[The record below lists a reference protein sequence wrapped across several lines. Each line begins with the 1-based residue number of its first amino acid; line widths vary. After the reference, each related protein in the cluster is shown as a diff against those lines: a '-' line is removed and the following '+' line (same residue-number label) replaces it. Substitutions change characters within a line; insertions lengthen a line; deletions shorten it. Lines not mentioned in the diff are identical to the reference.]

1 MKKSVFLSR
10 FLILLFIGLGLTL
23 LVNAQKAPKPAAK
36 AAEEPVVPETFLDGL
51 KWRCIGPANMGG
63 RIDDFAVVE
72 SDPHVFYVATA
83 SAGLWKT
90 TNNGVTFAPV
100 FDDQTTST
108 IGDVT
113 VSQSNPDIVWV
124 GTGEP
129 NNRQSSSWGDG
140 VYKSADGGKTW
151 KNMGLRDTHHIG
163 RIVIHPTNPD
173 VVYVAA
179 LGHLWDANKERGL
192 FKTTD
197 GGKTWINTKFIDEN
211 SGFVDVAM
219 DPENPNTLYAAAYQR
234 RRAPWG
240 FNGGGPGSG
249 LYKTTDG
256 GETWIKLTKGLP
268 EGPLGRIGI
277 DIYQKNPSIIYL
289 SLEGKATGT
298 YRSDDKGDTWRMM
311 SNYNNRPMYYS
322 QIRIDPANDQRIYSL
337 GAPMGYSEDGGKTF
351 RTDLVRG
358 IHGDHHAMWINP
370 ANSDHMLVGSDGGI
384 HISYD
389 RGVTWDFINTIP
401 LGQFYEV
408 AFDMRKPYWVYGGLQ
423 DNGSWGGPSAT
434 FTSVGITNDEWIRF
448 GGGDGFYAQV
458 DPTDHTAIYGESQDG
473 NVFRFDLRTGETKN
487 IRPQPDDP
495 KERYR
500 FNWNSPILISPYNS
514 KMVYYGG
521 NRLFISRDRGDTWE
535 VTADLTANQ
544 DRDKMRIMGL
554 AGTEITF
561 SRNDGVAF
569 YGTITTVSESPL
581 RAGVLWIGTDDG
593 FLQVS
598 RDGGKAWKNV
608 GAKVT
613 GVPKGTYVSRVEA
626 SHFEERTCYVAFD
639 GHRSGDFKPYV
650 FATADFG
657 ETWTNISAG
666 IPEGS
671 TLSVVREHPK
681 NANLLFVGT
690 ERGAFFSIDKGAHW
704 TRMKGNL
711 PIVPVDDIQV
721 HPRDNDLIFAT
732 HGRSVYVLDSIFSL
746 QHLTKDVVKA
756 PAYLFD
762 IRPATIF
769 SPYSHKASLG
779 SKFFVA
785 PNPPYG
791 AIIDYS
797 LSGEPK
803 GDVKLVVQDAA
814 GNFVQEI
821 AGTKNI
827 GINRVAWNLRY
838 AQPGAA
844 PEGPPARGFA
854 AAAQGPA
861 VLPGEYRVMLK
872 ADGQEM
878 TKTVKVEGDPRIEVS
893 FEARKAQH
901 DALLAIYKLQPTLTA
916 IETTVSAL
924 SRQLSELQGTLGKM
938 TGVPAAVLDAVKA
951 VAKDVSAIQVENA
964 SVRGQLT
971 AVNRAIAS
979 PTGTVPTAKQ
989 FQQIQDASGKLKP
1002 MIEKANTI
1010 IDVEWPRLNKLM
1022 NENGVPHLF
1031 PVPKIKTP

>member
-1 MKKSVFLSR
+1 MKKSALSTR
-10 FLILLFIGLGLTL
+10 FLVLVFISLGLGLF
-23 LVNAQKAPKPAAK
+23 VGAQKAPKPAAK
-36 AAEEPVVPETFLDGL
+36 TPDDTVIPETFLDGL

-72 SDPHVFYVATA
+72 SDPRIFYVGTA

-90 TNNGVTFAPV
+90 TNNGVTFTPV

-108 IGDVT
+108 IGDVA
-113 VSQSNPDIVWV
+113 VSPSNPDIVWV

-140 VYKSADGGKTW
+140 IYKSADGGKTW

-179 LGHLWDANKERGL
+179 LGHLWNANKERGL

-197 GGKTWINTKFIDEN
+197 GGKTWVNTKFIDEDT
-211 SGFVDVAM
+211 GFVDVAM
-219 DPENPNTLYAAAYQR
+219 DPENSNTLYAAAYQR
-234 RRAPWG
+234 RRTAWG

-256 GETWIKLTKGLP
+256 GETWVKLTTGLP

-277 DIYQKNPSIIYL
+277 DIYRNDPSIICL

-298 YRSDDKGDTWRMM
+298 YRSDDKGETWRMM

-322 QIRIDPANDQRIYSL
+322 QVRIDPANDQRIWSL
-337 GAPMGYSEDGGKTF
+337 GAPMGFSEDGGKTF
-351 RTDLVRG
+351 RADLVRG
-358 IHGDHHAMWINP
+358 IHGDHHAMWIDP
-370 ANSDHMLVGSDGGI
+370 VNSDHMLVGSDGGI

-458 DPTDHTAIYGESQDG
+458 DPTDHTTIYGESQDG

-500 FNWNSPILISPYNS
+500 FNWNSPILISPHGS
-514 KMVYYGG
+514 KRIYYGG
-521 NRLFISRDRGDTWE
+521 NRLFISTDRGDTWE
-535 VTADLTANQ
+535 ATADLTGNQ
-544 DRDKMRIMGL
+544 GREKMPIMGL
-554 AGTEITF
+554 AGTEILL
-561 SRNDGVAF
+561 SRHDGVSF
-569 YGTITTVSESPL
+569 FGTITTVSESPV
-581 RAGVLWIGTDDG
+581 RAGIFWVGTDDG

-598 RDGGKAWKNV
+598 RDGGKTWKNV
-608 GAKVT
+608 PAKAL

-626 SHFEERTCYVAFD
+626 SRFGEGTCYVAFD

-650 FATADFG
+650 LFTTDFG

-681 NANLLFVGT
+681 NANLLFAGT
-690 ERGAFFSIDKGAHW
+690 ERGAYFSIDRGAHW

-711 PIVPVDDIQV
+711 PVVPVDDIQI

-732 HGRSVYVLDSIFSL
+732 HGRSVYILDGISGL
-746 QHLTKDVVKA
+746 EQLTKDVMKA
-756 PAYLFD
+756 PATLFD

-769 SPYSHKASLG
+769 SPYSNKASLG

-791 AIIDYS
+791 AMIDYS
-797 LSGEPK
+797 LAGELK
-803 GDVKLVVQDAA
+803 GDVKIVIRDAA
-814 GNFVQEI
+814 ENIVREI
-821 AGTKNI
+821 AGTKNT
-827 GINRVAWNLRY
+827 GINRVVWNLRY
-838 AQPGAA
+838 ALPGVT
-844 PEGPPARGFA
+844 PEGSQAGGFG

-861 VLPGEYRVMLK
+861 VLPGEYKVTLK

-878 TKTVKVEGDPRIEVS
+878 TKTVRVDGDPRIDVP
-893 FEARKAQH
+893 FESRKAQH

-916 IETTVSAL
+916 IDATGGVL
-924 SRQLSELQGTLGKM
+924 GKQLSELEGTLGKM
-938 TGVPAAVLDAVKA
+938 TGVPAAVLDTVKA
-951 VAKDVSAIQVENA
+951 VAKDVNAIRVENA
-964 SVRGQLT
+964 SVRAQLM

-979 PTGTVPTAKQ
+979 PTGTVPTVKQ
-989 FQQIQDASGKLKP
+989 LLQIQDASGKVKP
-1002 MIEKANTI
+1002 MIEKTNAI

-1022 NENGVPHLF
+1022 NESGVPFLL
-1031 PVPKIKTP
+1031 PVPRIKMP